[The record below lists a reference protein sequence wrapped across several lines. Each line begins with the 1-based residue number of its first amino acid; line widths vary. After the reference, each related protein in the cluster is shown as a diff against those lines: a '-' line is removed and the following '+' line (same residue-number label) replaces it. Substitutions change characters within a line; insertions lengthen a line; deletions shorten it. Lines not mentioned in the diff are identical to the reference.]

1 MFLTFD
7 PTGAAKATIMQKKS
21 SVLLLV
27 VASVAFVIMASRFLQ
42 PSRTYTGNNGLL
54 THKSELLESL
64 HFSILQTAC
73 CIESE
78 ALTVQMIIQNSSNC
92 SKKVILKSVQC
103 NCESL
108 IVCKL
113 IIVSAISDNHF
124 EEATDFIASVQA
136 YMPKSPIIMYNLG
149 LSEKN
154 KKNLSSYCDVKVRD
168 LNFRMYPKHVQ
179 NLGTYAWKPLIINEM
194 YKEENGKVIFW
205 GDASC
210 RVRRSI
216 TPLFP
221 RFSNFPII
229 PGVSDIHFFIST
241 THDGMMKYLRL
252 NKTRKDYASI
262 GKSLQ
267 ANVIMLWLDQT
278 LQERF
283 LKFWVDCALH
293 EECIAPKGAIVYPCD
308 WKEMKIGGYAC
319 HRYDQ
324 AAYNAILT
332 REFGFDFMK
341 EMAGNGTGDY
351 FFVERFPTQR
361 NTLLTEGHC
370 NNHSREKAGGA

>member
-1 MFLTFD
+1 MLR
-7 PTGAAKATIMQKKS
+7 KY
-21 SVLLLV
+21 LLLALSFV
-27 VASVAFVIMASRFLQ
+27 VAVAIMATGLAGKAATLERIRPSNVSYTENTGLPTHLSKPLEISR
-42 PSRTYTGNNGLL
+42 
-54 THKSELLESL
+54 ESL
-64 HFSILQTAC
+64 HFSSLQTVC
-73 CIESE
+73 CNESE
-78 ALTVQMIIQNSSNC
+78 ALTVQMLFEKSDNC
-92 SKKVILKSVQC
+92 SKKVDLKSVQC

-108 IVCKL
+108 MICKFMV
-113 IIVSAISDNHF
+113 VSAISDNHF

-136 YMPKSPIIMYNLG
+136 YMPKSPIIVYNLG

-154 KKNLSSYCDVKVRD
+154 KKILSSYCDVKVRD
-168 LNFRMYPKHVQ
+168 FNFSVYPKHVQ
-179 NLGTYAWKPLIINEM
+179 NLHTYAWKPIIINEM
-194 YKEENGKVIFW
+194 YKEGNGRVILW

-216 TPLFP
+216 TPLLP

-229 PGVSDIHFFIST
+229 PGVSDGHFFIST

-252 NKTRKDYASI
+252 NKTRKEYASI
-262 GKSLQ
+262 GNSLQ
-267 ANVIMLWLDQT
+267 ANIIMLWLNQT

-293 EECIAPKGAIVYPCD
+293 EQCIAPKGASLWNCN
-308 WKEMKIGGYAC
+308 WKQMRIGEYAC

-341 EMAGNGTGDY
+341 EMAKKDTSSY
-351 FFVERFPTQR
+351 FTVERYPTHK
-361 NTLLTEGHC
+361 NKLLTDGHC
-370 NNHSREKAGGA
+370 HN

>member
-1 MFLTFD
+1 MH
-7 PTGAAKATIMQKKS
+7 MKS
-21 SVLLLV
+21 SVVLLLV
-27 VASVAFVIMASRFLQ
+27 ASVALVIIGFRCLQ
-42 PSRTYTGNNGLL
+42 PSSMSYTRSNGLL
-54 THKSELLESL
+54 THKSETLESSRESL

-78 ALTVQMIIQNSSNC
+78 ALTVQMIFQKSGNC

-113 IIVSAISDNHF
+113 IIVSAISNDHF
-124 EEATDFIASVQA
+124 EEATDFIASVQT
-136 YMPKSPIIMYNLG
+136 YMPKTPIIMYTLG

-154 KKNLSSYCDVKVRD
+154 KKILSSYCDVKVRTF
-168 LNFRMYPKHVQ
+168 NFSMYPKHVQ
-179 NLGTYAWKPLIINEM
+179 NLHTYAWKPMVINEM
-194 YKEENGKVIFW
+194 YKEENGKIILW
-205 GDASC
+205 CDASC
-210 RVRRSI
+210 RLRRSI

-221 RFSNFPII
+221 RFSKFPII
-229 PGVSDIHFFIST
+229 QGVSERHFFIST

-262 GKSLQ
+262 GESLQ
-267 ANVIMLWLDQT
+267 SGIIIFWFNVMLE
-278 LQERF
+278 ERF

-293 EECIAPKGAIVYPCD
+293 KECMAPKGASLRPCL
-308 WKEMKIGGYAC
+308 WKEMKIGKYSC

-332 REFGFDFMK
+332 REFGIDFMK
-341 EMAGNGTGDY
+341 EMVRSGTGDY
-351 FFVERFPTQR
+351 FSIAKWPTQR
-361 NTLLTEGHC
+361 YTLLTEGHC